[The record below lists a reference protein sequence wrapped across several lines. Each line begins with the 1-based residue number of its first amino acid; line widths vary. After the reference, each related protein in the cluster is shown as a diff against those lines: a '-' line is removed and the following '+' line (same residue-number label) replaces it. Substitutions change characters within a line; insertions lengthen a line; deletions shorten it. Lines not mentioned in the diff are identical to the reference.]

1 MKPNIQTAKAIQ
13 DSIVDDDD
21 ETGEI
26 EIELTTSCSAKLV
39 TE

>member
-13 DSIVDDDD
+13 DSVVDDD

-39 TE
+39 AE